1 MSDGGTA
8 RGSLELRGLTKL
20 YGGLRAVDDV
30 SLAVRPGEFVTLLG
44 PSGSGKTT
52 TLRIIAGFV
61 AADDGAV
68 ILDGKDLTRVPPYK
82 RDVGMVFQ
90 NYALFPHMSAAA
102 NVAFP
107 LQMRRFPRAEI
118 QRRVDDALRLVR
130 LEGLGDR
137 LPRQLS
143 GGQQQRVA
151 LARALVFNPSVL
163 LMDEPLG
170 ALDRKLREALQ
181 LEIVRVCRRL
191 VVTVIYVTHD
201 QEEALVMSDRI
212 AVYNQGRIEQVG
224 TGETLYERPG
234 TLFVADFVGESNIF
248 LGTLRPGG
256 EILVTDSGVAI
267 RVSDATAHQH
277 ALVDGPAAVVV
288 RPERMW
294 VRAASREVAADS
306 REAVSLAG
314 RIREVIYLGASR
326 KCVIEV
332 AGGHTVTARA
342 SNSGEE
348 PGRSGPDVVVG
359 WNVDDGVL
367 VPAEETSSTPAEGRT
382 ASESVPADPVEA
394 ADAAP
399 TLRRGGSAS

>member
-1 MSDGGTA
+1 VLQVQSVSVRFDGKA
-8 RGSLELRGLTKL
+8 AL
-20 YGGLRAVDDV
+20 DDATLDV
-30 SLAVRPGEFVTLLG
+30 ATGEVVTVLG

-52 TLRIIAGFV
+52 MLRVVAGLQRPDAGRV
-61 AADDGAV
+61 V
-68 ILDGKDLTRVPPYK
+68 LDGVDLAGVPPH
-82 RDVGMVFQ
+82 RRGIGLVFQ
-90 NYALFPHMSAAA
+90 DHALFPHRDVYG
-102 NVAFP
+102 NVSFG
-107 LQMRRFPRAEI
+107 LRMRSDPPEAVAHRTGELLELVGLSGFE
-118 QRRVDDALRLVR
+118 RRSV
-130 LEGLGDR
+130 GT
-137 LPRQLS
+137 LS
-143 GGQQQRVA
+143 GGEQQRVA

-248 LGTLRPGG
+248 FGTLRPGG

-267 RVSDATAHQH
+267 RVSDAAARQH
-277 ALVDGPAAVVV
+277 ALVDGPAALVV
-288 RPERMW
+288 RPERMR
-294 VRAASREVAADS
+294 VRTAPREVEPGP

-326 KCVIEV
+326 KYVIEV
-332 AGGHTVTARA
+332 EGGRTVTARPPDDP
-342 SNSGEE
+342 EE

-359 WNVDDGVL
+359 WNADDGVL
-367 VPAEETSSTPAEGRT
+367 VPAEEASSTRAEGRT
-382 ASESVPADPVEA
+382 APESVSADPGEA
-394 ADAAP
+394 ADATP